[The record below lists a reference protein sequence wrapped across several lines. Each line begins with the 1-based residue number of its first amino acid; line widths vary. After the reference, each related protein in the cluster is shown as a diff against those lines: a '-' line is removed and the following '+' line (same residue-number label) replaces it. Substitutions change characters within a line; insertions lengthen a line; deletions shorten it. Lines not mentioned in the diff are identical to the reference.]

1 MHSFNSFK
9 SNVFRTNNQNFER
22 HALELFNFQYAN
34 NAIYRKY
41 VQFLNIRPDDVKKVA
56 EIPFLPIRFFKNH
69 TVKTGDFIEQK
80 IFESSGTTGDASK
93 HFVEDLDFYAKV
105 CTKIFTSSFGKLDKS
120 VVIGLLPSYLE
131 RGNSSLVYMVNH
143 FIKLSQNDHSGF
155 YLDDMELLIQ
165 KLKMLAGHGFKVHF
179 FGVTFALLELASR
192 YSLDMENVCFFE
204 TGGMKGR
211 GKELTR
217 EELHLKLRRAFNT
230 NHVFSEYGMT
240 ELLSQAYLQKDG
252 KFHAPPWMQVR
263 IREIH
268 DPFKYTQKG
277 QVGVISIVDL
287 ANVHSCAFIETE
299 DLGMLSDDGFNVIGR
314 LDNSDLRGC
323 NLLIS

>member
-34 NAIYRKY
+34 NAIYCKY
-41 VQFLNIRPDDVKKVA
+41 VQGLNITPDDVTKID

-69 TVKTGDFIEQK
+69 SIKTGNFTEQK
-80 IFESSGTTGDASK
+80 IFESSGTTGNTSK
-93 HFVEDLDFYAKV
+93 HFIEDLDFYTKV
-105 CTKIFTSSFGKLDKS
+105 SVEIFTSFFGDLENS

-131 RGNSSLVYMVNH
+131 RDNSSLVYMVNQ
-143 FIKLSQNDHSGF
+143 FVKQSKNVHSGF
-155 YLDDMELLIQ
+155 YLDDMELLTQ
-165 KLKMLAGHGFKVHF
+165 KLRLLSEHGFKVHF

-192 YSLDMENVCFFE
+192 YSLDMENVCIFE

-217 EELHLKLRRAFNT
+217 EELHLKLMSAFNT

-252 KFHAPPWMQVR
+252 NFHAPPWMQIR
-263 IREIH
+263 IREVH

-277 QVGVISIVDL
+277 QAGVISVIDL

-299 DLGMLSDDGFNVIGR
+299 DIGMLIGDGFKVLGR

-323 NLLIS
+323 NLLIT